1 MYATMKCVFCGSASS
16 NTNCQSCNVA
26 SRIEKFSCLLDR
38 FGTASN
44 SICYHD
50 EIVALVGSSWQV
62 REKDHIGESRSGHP
76 GSQFGR
82 ATPLC
87 AGAII

>member
-1 MYATMKCVFCGSASS
+1 MNTTMKCVLCGSSS
-16 NTNCQSCNVA
+16 ADTSCQSCNVA
-26 SRIEKFSCLLDR
+26 SRIEKFSRLLGR

-62 REKDHIGESRSGHP
+62 GEKDHIGESCSGHLD
-76 GSQFGR
+76 SQFGR
-82 ATPLC
+82 AAPLR
-87 AGAII
+87 A